1 MLKISSTHYNIQNL
15 DLILEQDEPDEF
27 IFGTEEKGSFVVS
40 PKGDDVKAF
49 GYIEEGRFFGQFTY
63 DGRTYFVDPLP
74 RGQEGGNL
82 VPFDEMKGLIG
93 KLEPLFSYYSD
104 YLLGVGSAGKV
115 VESDPAIAYA
125 SDDGGVFAQIAR
137 RNVTQGNIC
146 RMRIIIDKF
155 LLKLFDN
162 NKSKMRTVVK
172 LYEETL
178 NDIYEKA
185 GVKVKVNNKE
195 LLLKFKVV
203 DLLFHDEDY
212 CHGKDSAGSSQH
224 CDFHRKVLI
233 DHSVV
238 VSCKEWQKDE
248 AMLEAHASA
257 DHSDVCLSYHFTS
270 HIFFRGVVGKIFP
283 SHNKINLSFTKGWPI
298 KAGSAR
304 IMPKLYSDTARKGSK
319 KAIPLG
325 TSAL

>member
-1 MLKISSTHYNIQNL
+1 MKLSASIRIFWFLFCGVLGEDVIDNTVQTTGETFILKISSTHYNILNL
-15 DLILEQDEPDEF
+15 DIILEQDEPDEF

-40 PKGDDVKAF
+40 PEGYDVKAF

-82 VPFDEMKGLIG
+82 VPFDELKGLIV
-93 KLEPLFSYYSD
+93 KLEPLLNLYYSD
-104 YLLGVGSAGKV
+104 YLPGVGSAGKV
-115 VESDPAIAYA
+115 VEPEERKHRGAYA
-125 SDDGGVFAQIAR
+125 QTAR

-146 RMRIIIDKF
+146 RMRIIVDKF

-178 NDIYEKA
+178 NDIYKKA

-203 DLLFHDEDY
+203 YLLFHDEDY
-212 CHGKDSAGSSQH
+212 CHGKDSAG
-224 CDFHRKVLI
+224 I
-233 DHSVV
+233 A
-238 VSCKEWQKDE
+238 VSI
-248 AMLEAHASA
+248 MI
-257 DHSDVCLSYHFTS
+257 FTG
-270 HIFFRGVVGKIFP
+270 R
-283 SHNKINLSFTKGWPI
+283 L
-298 KAGSAR
+298 
-304 IMPKLYSDTARKGSK
+304 
-319 KAIPLG
+319 
-325 TSAL
+325 